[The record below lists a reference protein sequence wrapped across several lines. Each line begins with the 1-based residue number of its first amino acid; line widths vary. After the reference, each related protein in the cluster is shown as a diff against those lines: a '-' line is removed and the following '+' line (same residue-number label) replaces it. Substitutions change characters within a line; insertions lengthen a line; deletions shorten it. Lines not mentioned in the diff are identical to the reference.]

1 MRPGRYKAQNRR
13 ALPSQVPMEH
23 RIELRRF
30 LCMDETRSNKSRRT
44 VLATLSHRLR
54 AFYLFVQTNY
64 ARDAR
69 EIFQR
74 AEQADHIQAEQR

>member
-1 MRPGRYKAQNRR
+1 MERR
-13 ALPSQVPMEH
+13 V
-23 RIELRRF
+23 ELRHF
-30 LCMDETRSNKSRRT
+30 LCMDETPSIKSRKT
-44 VLATLSHRLR
+44 VLATISRRLR

-74 AEQADHIQAEQR
+74 AEQADRVQADHLQVDRH